1 MVIYQLRVF
10 SFLSFSFFLRERVIK
25 GLIDGYGNDPDRI
38 AFLLISRVI
47 PATHT
52 QLKVIYTLSFSNS
65 DPQKPIASF
74 RQLQL
79 QASDPEVRAFEFEV
93 ELKLEKKTS
102 EREIILGPENEPANE
117 PKIVAPR

>member
-1 MVIYQLRVF
+1 MVRECHYGLGISGGNISVEGLFVF
-10 SFLSFSFFLRERVIK
+10 VFFIFLKRERVIK

-65 DPQKPIASF
+65 DPRTIKP
-74 RQLQL
+74 L
-79 QASDPEVRAFEFEV
+79 P
-93 ELKLEKKTS
+93 
-102 EREIILGPENEPANE
+102 
-117 PKIVAPR
+117 